1 MLVCSSSFHSYG
13 ELQGCKAEQR
23 SSLNLIGSSM
33 NQPEKTQRQRS
44 TGFLQTANGSLLQEQ
59 EGVVGTSTA
68 STHLYI
74 ELNVP

>member
-1 MLVCSSSFHSYG
+1 
-13 ELQGCKAEQR
+13 
-23 SSLNLIGSSM
+23 M

-68 STHLYI
+68 STHPYI